1 MPPSNTAAASD
12 FQYQPDSQTRRHSI
26 LTHSVQSKQ
35 TVVNYL
41 LEKGVDH
48 EAQSF
53 GGLRPLHHACN
64 ASREVRNTT
73 KYASQQLRIG
83 FF

>member
-1 MPPSNTAAASD
+1 M
-12 FQYQPDSQTRRHSI
+12 
-26 LTHSVQSKQ
+26 KQ

-64 ASREVRNTT
+64 ASREAIIAKLLESGANVNARDDNDNT
-73 KYASQQLRIG
+73 ALHWAAAR
-83 FF
+83 